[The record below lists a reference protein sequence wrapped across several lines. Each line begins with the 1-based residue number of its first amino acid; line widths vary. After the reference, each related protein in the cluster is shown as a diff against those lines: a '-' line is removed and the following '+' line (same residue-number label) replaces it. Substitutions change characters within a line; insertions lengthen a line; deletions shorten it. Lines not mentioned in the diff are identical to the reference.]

1 MPLVRRQ
8 AEVLAGLVHISD
20 AGLAV
25 RGIGTRNFI
34 DAAADL
40 GLGDDHRRLAVVV
53 GLGLLDGLVD
63 GLEVV
68 AVREGNHVPAVG
80 LVARADVLG
89 LRELGHLV
97 ERDVVG
103 VVQDDQIVE
112 LLVGGEAG
120 RLRGDALLEAAVAD
134 HAEDVVVEDR
144 VLRRVEHG
152 RAHLRGRGEAGAVR
166 DAGAERARRGLD
178 AGRRVFAVGEFRV
191 AGRRRVVLAEVRDLV
206 LGDVVAREV
215 EPRVEEHRAVARGQ
229 HEAVAVDPL
238 RVVGVEGHGL
248 AEEDGAHLR
257 RAERQAEVAGL
268 RGRDRVHREAARLV
282 GRRLEG
288 LGRGRGDLCL

>member
-1 MPLVRRQ
+1 MPLVGRE
-8 AEVLAGLVHISD
+8 AEVLAGLVDIGD

-25 RGIGTRNFI
+25 RGVRAGDFI
-34 DAAADL
+34 NAAADL
-40 GLGDDHRRLAVVV
+40 GLGDDHGRLAVVV

-68 AVREGNHVPAVG
+68 AVREGDDVPAVG

-103 VVQDDQIVE
+103 VVQHDEVVE
-112 LLVGGEAG
+112 LLVGREAR
-120 RLRGDALLEAAVAD
+120 RLGTDALLEAAVAD

-152 RAHLRGRGEAGAVR
+152 GRHLGGRGEARAVR
-166 DAGAERARRGLD
+166 DARTQGARGRFD
-178 AGRRVFAVGEFRV
+178 AGRRVLRV
-191 AGRRRVVLAEVRDLV
+191 RELGVARRRAVVLAEVRDLV
-206 LGDVVAREV
+206 LRDVVAGQV
-215 EPRVEEHRAVARGQ
+215 EPRVEEHRAVTGGED
-229 HEAVAVDPL
+229 EAVAVDPG

-248 AEEDGAHLR
+248 AEEDRAHLGG
-257 RAERQAEVAGL
+257 AERQAEVAGL
-268 RGRDRVHREAARLV
+268 GRGDRVHRQAARLV
-282 GRRLEG
+282 GGGLEG
-288 LGRGRGDLCL
+288 LGRGRGDL